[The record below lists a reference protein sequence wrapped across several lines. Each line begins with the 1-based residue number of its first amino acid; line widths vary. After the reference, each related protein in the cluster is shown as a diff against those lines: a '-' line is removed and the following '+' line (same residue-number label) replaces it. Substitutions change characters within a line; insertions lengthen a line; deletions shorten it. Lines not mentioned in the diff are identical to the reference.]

1 MPKKLPP
8 EPGKA
13 KYPEQAG
20 VSSAELAAFVRDI
33 EDSAIELHSVI
44 VISNGKI
51 AFERYREP
59 YGPDL
64 PHIMYSV
71 SKSITAIAVGFAVEE
86 GLLSLESKVID
97 FFPSYRPKKL
107 DERLESMTV
116 RHLLTMTA
124 GKDIPLSSDKAK
136 VRWLEEF
143 FTAPWCAAPGEEWR
157 YISENQYI
165 LSAIVFRVTGMTMT
179 DYLMP
184 RLFEPLGITRRPFWE
199 KSADGL
205 EAGGWGIYLTTREM
219 AKIML
224 CCLQGGK
231 YGGRRVIPRGWAA
244 EMVKKQEDNARHRD
258 DEPDTNAGYGYC
270 FWRNA
275 VEDSYRADGMYSQ
288 FGIVFEK
295 LGAVVCVTGCEMN
308 ERKTRECI
316 WRHFPAAFIEPS
328 ATEPAAHTAVEQFKP
343 LEELPASAHSVLEK
357 KIGGRLIKI
366 EAPKLLNTAGYAISM
381 VPLPVLYM
389 SHDRAGNIDKVI
401 FTFEG
406 DECTL
411 SWSEGKYRNTV
422 RCGMDGKAR
431 RSRVALAGFTFTASC
446 TACWVDE
453 NTLAVWFRPLEAI
466 CQRRLRF
473 VFCGG
478 KVRMIPETFPSA
490 ESMMDY
496 VSERVKIYIN
506 SPAVVKAGEA
516 AAKGAAKIVEPVHR
530 GVLV

>member
-1 MPKKLPP
+1 MQK
-8 EPGKA
+8 EPSADLTGV
-13 KYPEQAG
+13 KYPWQAG
-20 VSSAELAAFVRDI
+20 VSADELAAFVRDI
-33 EDSAIELHSVI
+33 EDSGIELHSII
-44 VISNGKI
+44 VIRGGKI

-71 SKSITAIAVGFAVEE
+71 SKSVTAIAVGFAIEE

-97 FFPSYRPKKL
+97 FFPAYRPKKP

-124 GKDIPLSSDKAK
+124 GKDVTLSSDKTK

-224 CCLQGGK
+224 CCLQGGM
-231 YGGRRVIPRGWAA
+231 YRGRRVIPRGWAA

-270 FWRNA
+270 FWRNN

-288 FGIVFEK
+288 FGIVFEQFD
-295 LGAVVCVTGCEMN
+295 AVVCVTGCEMN

-316 WRHFPAAFIEPS
+316 WRHFPAAFIEPVKTKP
-328 ATEPAAHTAVEQFKP
+328 AGETVIEPFKP
-343 LEELPASAHSVLEK
+343 LAELPASGHSTLEK
-357 KIGGRLIKI
+357 KINGRLIKM
-366 EAPKLLNTAGYAISM
+366 EAPKLLNTAGYAVSM

-401 FTFEG
+401 ITFEG

-411 SWSEGKYRNTV
+411 SWSEGAYRNTV
-422 RCGMDGKAR
+422 RCGMDGTAR

-446 TACWVDE
+446 TACWTDE
-453 NTLAVWFRPLEAI
+453 NTLAFWFRPLEAI

-478 KVRMIPETFPSA
+478 KVRMIPETLPSA
-490 ESMMDY
+490 QSMMGY

-506 SPAVVKAGEA
+506 SQAVVKAGEA
-516 AAKGAAKIVEPVHR
+516 AARGAAKIVEPVHR